1 MNKFL
6 FSLFACFGQA
16 WACFAQ
22 TDTNSINKSLQ
33 EVVVTATRNEQLLNK
48 VPVPVTIIN
57 KQQIKDMGAVLLSQ
71 VLSEQTGLFL
81 SSNHG
86 TGIQMQGLESEYT
99 LILLDGE
106 PLIGRTAGTFDL
118 SRIAVGNIERIEII
132 KGPVS
137 SLYGSDALAGVI
149 NIITKNRAENGSTTL
164 SGRYGSNGTY
174 NGDINSVVLTPKS
187 TIQSSANLLGSNGYT
202 LGDDK
207 TSPTIAPYHAATLQ
221 GRWQYQINNRWQSSV
236 SGRWYNQQYKSYF
249 TDQAGKI
256 DDKGK
261 EQDMNASWQLR
272 YQQSERFTQLLR
284 FYYSRYH
291 TDENMWW
298 QSSKEL
304 YDASYFTQQY
314 FKPEYQA
321 DLKIAKSHLL
331 TAGGGYVRETVSATR
346 YDDQMAFNT
355 GYLFIQDAWQPTE
368 KWNIVLGGRYDMHNQ
383 YPSQFSPKLALSYNL
398 SPTWRI
404 MGSVG
409 RGYRAPD
416 FRQLYLHFNNAAVG
430 YTVAGTKL
438 ATEIINDLT
447 ARGQIKRLTVDPSQ
461 LNSLNAE
468 RSWAFNVAAQGKL
481 AENATAKVNLFYN
494 SVSDMID
501 TRAIAEKTN
510 GQYVFSY
517 VNLQQITTCGSEVE
531 LNYSLNQ
538 WMLSGGYQYLRTK
551 DNAIYD
557 QVKAGKV
564 YTTDENT
571 KETRVLRRN
580 EYFGLFN
587 RSRHNANLKIAW
599 TSRSSDWNANVRAIY
614 RSKYGFTDENG
625 NNVPDLKSEFVPGY
639 LVTNLALSKQFFDKR
654 MRVQGTVENLFN
666 YSDYKHIPTMPGRL
680 YTVAVSWT
688 IQHTNQIK
696 Q

>member
-6 FSLFACFGQA
+6 ITLFTCFLQG
-16 WACFAQ
+16 WASFAQ
-22 TDTNSINKSLQ
+22 TDTSSVNKSLQ

-48 VPVPVTIIN
+48 VPIPVTIIN

-86 TGIQMQGLESEYT
+86 TGIQMQGLEAEYT

-106 PLIGRTAGTFDL
+106 PLIGRTAGTLDL
-118 SRIAVGNIERIEII
+118 SRIAVSNIERIEII

-149 NIITKNRAENGSTTL
+149 NIITRNRAQSGSTTL
-164 SGRYGSNGTY
+164 GGRYGSNSTY
-174 NGDINSVVLTPKS
+174 NGDVNTVVLTPKS
-187 TIQSSANLLGSNGYT
+187 TLQASANLLGSNGYT
-202 LGDDK
+202 LGDNK
-207 TSPTIAPYHAATLQ
+207 TSPTIAPYHATTMQ
-221 GRWQYQINNRWQSSV
+221 GRWQYQINKNLQSSV
-236 SGRWYNQQYKSYF
+236 SGRFYNQQYKSYF
-249 TDQAGKI
+249 TDPAGRI

-261 EQDMNASWQLR
+261 EQDMNAAWQLR
-272 YQQSERFTQLLR
+272 FQQSERVTQLFRL
-284 FYYSRYH
+284 YYSRYH

-298 QSSKEL
+298 QSSKES
-304 YDASYFTQQY
+304 YDESYFTQQY
-314 FKPEYQA
+314 FKPEYQG
-321 DLKIAKSHLL
+321 DWKLGKSHLF

-346 YDDQMAFNT
+346 YDEQMAFNT
-355 GYLFIQDAWQPTE
+355 GYLFLQDAWQPTE
-368 KWNIVLGGRYDMHNQ
+368 KWNIILGGRYDMHNQ

-438 ATEIINDLT
+438 ASEIINDLT
-447 ARGQIKRLTVDPSQ
+447 AKGQIKRLTVDPSQ

-468 RSWAFNVAAQGKL
+468 KSWAFNVALQGKL
-481 AENATAKVNLFYN
+481 ATNAFAKVNLFYN
-494 SVSDMID
+494 SVSNLID

-510 GQYVFSY
+510 GQYVYSY

-531 LNYSLNQ
+531 LNYSFNQ
-538 WMLSGGYQYLRTK
+538 WTVSGGYQYLRTK

-564 YTTDENT
+564 YTTDEHT
-571 KETRVLRRN
+571 KETRVLHRN

-587 RSRHNANLKIAW
+587 RSRHNANLKLAW
-599 TSRSSDWNANVRAIY
+599 ASPKNNWNANVRTIY

-625 NNVPDLKSEFVPGY
+625 NNVPDLKSEFVSGY
-639 LVTNLALSKQFFDKR
+639 LVTNLALSKQFFNKR
-654 MRVQGTVENLFN
+654 MQVQGTIENLFN
-666 YSDYKHIPTMPGRL
+666 YNDYKHIPTMPGRL
-680 YTVAVSWT
+680 YTMAVSWT
-688 IQHTNQIK
+688 IQHTDHLK